1 MSTVNCGS
9 HAVYQHFVVTNLRKY
24 YPNPNTF
31 ARSTQDIIERFWNLD
46 LSFTDTIIFP
56 LLNPA
61 SRHDFRGF
69 LRALFQN
76 EKRGIKAKYKN
87 NFTIG
92 KDGVPVCKESR
103 RMNHDG
109 S

>member
-31 ARSTQDIIERFWNLD
+31 ARSTSDIIERFWNLD
-46 LSFTDTIIFP
+46 LYFTDTIIFP

-69 LRALFQN
+69 LRAFFRMKNGVLKPNIKTTLPLAKMVFLFVKKVA
-76 EKRGIKAKYKN
+76 E
-87 NFTIG
+87 
-92 KDGVPVCKESR
+92 
-103 RMNHDG
+103 
-109 S
+109 